1 MRSPDRPV
9 DRSNAEGGSPSQDF
23 DPTWCLIADSDDER
37 ARVTESLLCLADGVV
52 GTRGVLEED
61 HDTGIAPVMAAD
73 VYEPADTVTEHLMEL
88 PSWCE
93 LPLVDGLTAG
103 TRILDLRSGVLTR
116 ELSVGDARLHTT
128 RFASAGR
135 PGTAVLLAE
144 VAGSI
149 LEEGGGPTD
158 GTASSSPCQFRSPFG
173 GGVAVSSS
181 DTWSEQTSAS
191 GVHYDVLRRTVV
203 HEVSP
208 ARVPN
213 RTRAARRLAEAE
225 AAGADRLLAEHRVV
239 WDQRWADSDVEIK
252 GDPEATLA
260 VRFAIFHILST
271 GRPTGETAMGARG
284 LTGPAYAGHVFWDT
298 EVFALPVLAAV
309 DPRVARSVL
318 EYRTRRLDAARK
330 RAASAGR
337 AGARFPWE
345 SAHDGADVTPTSGI
359 DRNGNTVAIRTGELE
374 EHVTAD
380 IAWAA
385 WRYAAWKGD
394 WSFLDRGGSGSGARS
409 RPLLGEPG
417 PLGRQGARP
426 HRLGHRPR
434 RVPRGGGR
442 QRVHQPDGACWNLRR
457 AAELVDRGQP
467 RPDEI
472 EEADEWAWTA
482 DALVDN
488 LDPATGRYEQFRG
501 FDALDSMLVKE
512 IGTPPLAADLV
523 LGAEHLR
530 RTQIIKQADVLMA
543 HLMIPDGVAPRSL
556 VPNLD
561 FYLPRTSH
569 GSSLSPAV
577 HAVLLAQAGRSS
589 EALDYLRLAASI
601 DLDDIT
607 QTTSGGLHLANLG
620 GLWQAMVNG
629 FAGLS
634 VVSPGDRTLNLAPRL
649 PEQWEELCLRVRWHG
664 CRVGIRCRKD
674 TVNIATDR
682 PLRVTVHG
690 TTARIEPPGGVL
702 G

>member
-1 MRSPDRPV
+1 MRSPDLPI
-9 DRSNAEGGSPSQDF
+9 DRSHAEGGSASQDF
-23 DPTWCLIADSDDER
+23 DPTWCLVADSDDER

-61 HDTGIAPVMAAD
+61 HDPGIAPVTAAG
-73 VYEPADTVTEHLMEL
+73 VYEPADTVTEQLIEL
-88 PSWCE
+88 PSWCG
-93 LPLVDGLTAG
+93 LPLVDGLAAG
-103 TRILDLRSGVLTR
+103 TRILDLRTGVLTR
-116 ELSVGDARLHTT
+116 ELSAGETRLHTT
-128 RFASAGR
+128 RFACASR
-135 PGTAVLLAE
+135 PGTAVLVAE
-144 VAGSI
+144 LGGSI
-149 LEEGGGPTD
+149 LGEDGGPTD
-158 GTASSSPCQFRSPFG
+158 ATDSSSAGYFRSPFG

-181 DTWSEQTSAS
+181 DTWSQETSAS
-191 GVHYDVLRRTVV
+191 GVHFDVLRRTVV
-203 HEVSP
+203 HEVSA
-208 ARVPN
+208 ARAPN
-213 RTRAARRLAEAE
+213 RARAARRLAEAE
-225 AAGADRLLAEHRVV
+225 AAGVDRLLAENRAV
-239 WDQRWADSDVEIK
+239 WDQRWADADVEIK

-309 DPRVARSVL
+309 DPRAARSVL
-318 EYRTRRLDAARK
+318 EYRIRRLDAARK
-330 RAASAGR
+330 RAASDGR

-374 EHVTAD
+374 EHLTAD
-380 IAWAA
+380 VAWAA

-394 WSFLDRGGSGSGARS
+394 WSFLTGAGRDLVLEPARYWAS
-409 RPLLGEPG
+409 RVRWDDKGRAHIDSVTG
-417 PLGRQGARP
+417 PDEYHEAVDDNAFTNLMAR
-426 HRLGHRPR
+426 
-434 RVPRGGGR
+434 
-442 QRVHQPDGACWNLRR
+442 WNLQR

-467 RPDEI
+467 GPDEVA
-472 EEADEWAWTA
+472 EADEWLRTA

-488 LDPATGRYEQFRG
+488 FDPASARYEQFRG
-501 FDALDSMLVKE
+501 FNALESMLVKE

-523 LGAEHLR
+523 LGAEHLH

-543 HLMIPDGVAPRSL
+543 HLMIPDGVAPGSL
-556 VPNLD
+556 LPNID

-577 HAVLLAQAGRSS
+577 HAILLAQAGRSS

-601 DLDDIT
+601 DLDDVT

-620 GLWQAMVNG
+620 GLWQAMVTG

-634 VVSPGDRTLNLAPRL
+634 VISPGDRTLSLAPRL
-649 PEQWEELCLRVRWHG
+649 PEQWEELCIRVRWHG
-664 CRVGIRCRKD
+664 RRVEIRCRKD
-674 TVNIATDR
+674 AVSIATDR